1 MNLKNFNR
9 ACERLP
15 QKLANK
21 NHTLVK
27 KFLDVTAPQ
36 RLPANVLSSMVVY
49 DYPLEHVMARFTPP
63 DCATALATAVHN
75 NKIEACAFL
84 IDFVSDSLK
93 LTSLALRAA
102 EKGHTKIL
110 EILSEELS
118 EKEKIWVVRHVCI
131 QANKYSRTVGA
142 QMCTATAE
150 VLFKNCDTPQ
160 LLKLIEEASPGS
172 NWLSACEHVLAVNQ
186 KRVLESVI
194 PSSTPTTKRKI

>member
-21 NHTLVK
+21 NHALVK

-110 EILSEELS
+110 EILSKELS

-131 QANKYSRTVGA
+131 QAIKYPPTVA
-142 QMCTATAE
+142 ANMCTTTAE
-150 VLFKNCDTPQ
+150 VLFKNLDTPQ
-160 LLKLIEEASPGS
+160 LFKLIDDERTGS
-172 NWLSACEHVLAVNQ
+172 CFLFTCEHVLAVNQ
-186 KRVLESVI
+186 KRVLESVV
-194 PSSTPTTKRKI
+194 PNSTPTTKRKI